1 MIRLGLVE
9 FGVEGPALFLSI
21 NLNLVFMY
29 LSISKKRDE
38 QSLADRRIE
47 FLLIS
52 IESYSYLGLN

>member
-9 FGVEGPALFLSI
+9 LGVEGPALFLRI